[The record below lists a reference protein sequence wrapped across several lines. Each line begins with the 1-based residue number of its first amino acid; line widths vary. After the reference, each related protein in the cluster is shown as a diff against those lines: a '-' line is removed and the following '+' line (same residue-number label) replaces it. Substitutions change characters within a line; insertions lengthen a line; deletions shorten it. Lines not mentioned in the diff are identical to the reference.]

1 MILRMWN
8 ILQHANVPH
17 IVDLNTVPLMVQPLC
32 IHLHPIIVLALL
44 QYVSVERS
52 DVDDVAAK
60 EEVNKQ
66 ATKVSN
72 QSEL

>member
-1 MILRMWN
+1 MILWMWN

-17 IVDLNTVPLMVQPLC
+17 IVDLNTVPLMTQPL
-32 IHLHPIIVLALL
+32 IINLHPFSVLGLL

-60 EEVNKQ
+60 EEVNER

>member
-1 MILRMWN
+1 MILWMWN

-17 IVDLNTVPLMVQPLC
+17 VVDLNTVPLMAQPLC
-32 IHLHPIIVLALL
+32 INLHPIIVFALF

-52 DVDDVAAK
+52 DVDDVTAK
-60 EEVNKQ
+60 EEVNKR